1 MYRHPAAWLSAHGTF
16 FPDQRFLLRA
26 SNIDQDPNTV
36 RTLHTDSSTKDNVLI
51 RVAYTC
57 RQGSSRISK
66 KNTRSRTSPDLDF
79 QGGPREGA
87 ESDLREPMWPGKE
100 PSAGEI
106 CRSRYNSLLRK
117 HLYRHPAAWLSA
129 HGTFFPDQRFLLRAS
144 NIDQDPNTVR
154 TLHTDSST
162 KDNVLIRVAYTCRQG
177 SSRNSKKNTRSRT
190 STRPSPGKNAGFSVL
205 ELAILVEAAC
215 LHVRTFVPEA
225 L

>member
-1 MYRHPAAWLSAHGTF
+1 M
-16 FPDQRFLLRA
+16 
-26 SNIDQDPNTV
+26 
-36 RTLHTDSSTKDNVLI
+36 ST
-51 RVAYTC
+51 
-57 RQGSSRISK
+57 GSSRSPK
-66 KNTRSRTSPDLDF
+66 FGKVPRSRSSLDLDS

-106 CRSRYNSLLRK
+106 RRSRYNSLLRK